1 MIDLRSD
8 TVTQPTPEMRRAMA
22 EAPVGDD
29 VYGDDP
35 SIRALEQRTA
45 ELLGKEDAVFMVSG
59 TMTNQVAIRTHT
71 EAGDEVLADRGAHIA
86 VLERGAPAVMSGV
99 TLRALAGNN
108 GIFSADDVRAA
119 IRTPHPFLPA
129 VQPPTR
135 LLCLENTH
143 NIGGG
148 TVWPLETLRAVAVAG
163 RAAGL
168 ALHLD
173 GARLWNAAVASGVAE
188 SVWGEAFDTVSVCF
202 SKGLGA
208 PVGSA
213 LAGPRPL
220 IARARRFKAL
230 FGGGIR
236 QGGIVAAGA
245 LWALEHHRA
254 RLAEDHARARRMAM
268 LLVRIPEIDI
278 DAATVETNIIRFRLR
293 RLSAAAFVDACFAH
307 GVHLLPSGAAGVRAV
322 THLGIAD
329 DDIERACAVIADV
342 IKEDDAAAFAGA
354 PR

>member
-45 ELLGKEDAVFMVSG
+45 ELFGKEDAVFMVSG

-99 TLRALAGNN
+99 TIRALAGNN

-143 NIGGG
+143 NNGGG
-148 TVWPLETLRAVAVAG
+148 TVWPLEEKDRK
-163 RAAGL
+163 
-168 ALHLD
+168 
-173 GARLWNAAVASGVAE
+173 
-188 SVWGEAFDTVSVCF
+188 SVV
-202 SKGLGA
+202 
-208 PVGSA
+208 
-213 LAGPRPL
+213 
-220 IARARRFKAL
+220 
-230 FGGGIR
+230 
-236 QGGIVAAGA
+236 
-245 LWALEHHRA
+245 
-254 RLAEDHARARRMAM
+254 
-268 LLVRIPEIDI
+268 
-278 DAATVETNIIRFRLR
+278 
-293 RLSAAAFVDACFAH
+293 
-307 GVHLLPSGAAGVRAV
+307 
-322 THLGIAD
+322 
-329 DDIERACAVIADV
+329 
-342 IKEDDAAAFAGA
+342 
-354 PR
+354 